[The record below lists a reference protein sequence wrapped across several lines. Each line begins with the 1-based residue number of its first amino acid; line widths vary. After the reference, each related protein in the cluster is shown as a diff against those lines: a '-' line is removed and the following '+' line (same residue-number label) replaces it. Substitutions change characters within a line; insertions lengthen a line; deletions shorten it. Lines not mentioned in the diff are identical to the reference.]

1 MHAEW
6 QRLKILN
13 DTKTK
18 GEEKTSEMI
27 HLRSI
32 DQQKHRNDLPPCSHR
47 FNKESMVSRDPH
59 GLALE
64 DDRTIAMTPD
74 IIKQMATIVL
84 QPISSPNK
92 HLAKNRLETKEIEP
106 IGVMTDCGV
115 NVNPTKSPKLPQT
128 KTAKPSTQNLFL

>member
-1 MHAEW
+1 MHAGW

-13 DTKTK
+13 GTKQK
-18 GEEKTSEMI
+18 REVRGYI
-27 HLRSI
+27 RNRI
-32 DQQKHRNDLPPCSHR
+32 DQQHRNHFFGIPPCSHR

-64 DDRTIAMTPD
+64 DESTIAMTPD
-74 IIKQMATIVL
+74 IIKKMATIVL

-106 IGVMTDCGV
+106 MGVMTDCGV

-128 KTAKPSTQNLFL
+128 KTANPSTQILFV